1 MKKLLVLVFGIFF
14 LIGCMPVRKVNVYSR
29 NNYYE
34 RHRFQSYTSPTWIP
48 GYGII
53 LETHIIPKHRYIKPK
68 AGRTFRF
75 RR

>member
-1 MKKLLVLVFGIFF
+1 MKFILSVFVTLLVLV
-14 LIGCMPVRKVNVYSR
+14 GCAPHRYVNVNSR
-29 NNYYE
+29 HNYYE

-53 LETHIIPKHRYIKPK
+53 LETHIIPKHRYIKPRE
-68 AGRTFRF
+68 GRTFRF